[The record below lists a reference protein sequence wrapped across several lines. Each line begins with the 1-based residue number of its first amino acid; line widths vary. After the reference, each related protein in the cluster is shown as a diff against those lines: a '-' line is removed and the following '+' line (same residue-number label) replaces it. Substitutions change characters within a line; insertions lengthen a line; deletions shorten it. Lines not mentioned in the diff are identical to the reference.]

1 MHRKL
6 IWSSVMALS
15 VLMTSFCSA
24 QIVEEGVV
32 INFEDSGPSL
42 GDALERATSGGFGS
56 LTFPLSA
63 IPLNAEGDVVALGE
77 ESLVFTVLSA
87 QGNGDA
93 TDFDG
98 SISSFGI
105 HSPGADSGTQALN
118 ASNNEQFEFS
128 LDQNVEITGLDLT
141 GLGGSDVF
149 ELSFEVDGE
158 VSTLS
163 LVNSDGDVSDVV
175 DISDDPFFIPA
186 NTAVLVRPA
195 VGNVGI
201 QDITVNVLEPTTSV
215 PEPSSMLGLM
225 GLAGLLAV
233 KRRR

>member
-1 MHRKL
+1 MRSNL
-6 IWSSVMALS
+6 IWSSVMALC
-15 VLMTSFCSA
+15 VFWTSFSHA
-24 QIVEEGVV
+24 DMVTL
-32 INFEDSGPSL
+32 NFEDSGPSL
-42 GDALERATSGGFGS
+42 GDALERATSSGFDS
-56 LTFPLSA
+56 VTFPLDFA
-63 IPLNAEGDVVALGE
+63 VDAEGDIAAPGSEAL
-77 ESLVFTVLSA
+77 VITILSA
-87 QGNGDA
+87 QGNGGA

-98 SISSFGI
+98 ATSSFGI
-105 HSPGADSGTQALN
+105 HSPGADAGTQRFD

-128 LDQNVEITGLDLT
+128 LDQNVEITRLDLASLT
-141 GLGGSDVF
+141 GSEVF

-163 LVNSDGDVSDVV
+163 IVNSDGDTFDVV

-186 NTAVLVRPA
+186 DTAVLVRA
-195 VGNVGI
+195 ATGSVGL
-201 QDITVNVLEPTTSV
+201 QDVTVNVLEPTSTSV